1 MANDAQVRVL
11 RFSGH
16 EYRIACDLCG
26 PLTPAK
32 TQADG
37 IVIGRDHLQR
47 EHGGGSLALSFA
59 PSHHIPPPIDRQ
71 VEQVLDRLEEY
82 LRAEIEVT
90 VIPDELVQI
99 CSDLLE
105 ASGRW
110 LSLTP
115 KGAEPP
121 RGGTTRT
128 S

>member
-1 MANDAQVRVL
+1 MASDAQVRVL
-11 RFSGH
+11 RFSGR
-16 EYRIACDLCG
+16 EYRSSCDLCG

-37 IVIGRDHLQR
+37 LVTGREHLQR

-59 PSHHIPPPIDRQ
+59 PSHRIPPPIDGQ

-82 LRAEIEVT
+82 LRAEVEAT
-90 VIPDELVQI
+90 VIPNELMKI

-110 LSLTP
+110 LSLTS
-115 KGAEPP
+115 KGDESRPG
-121 RGGTTRT
+121 RTTRT
-128 S
+128 P